1 MNTNTRF
8 PIRTSLMATLL
19 VVSFGLSGCGNAGAQ
34 NPEPET
40 EVAARIPV
48 ATQQVELSAI
58 TSSFRTTATL
68 EAREETDVVSKA
80 NGLVE
85 ELLVEEGDYVQKG
98 QVLARIR
105 DEEYQIQAAQA
116 RAELNSIQQELSR
129 MKEMAEQ
136 NMISQDSYEKL
147 RFSADLMQARYDMAA
162 LNLAETDIRA
172 PISGYIAKRYVKTGN
187 LVKQY
192 EPQKLF
198 HIIAL
203 DSLQGNVY
211 LPERELRHVKV
222 GQTAQLRVSALP
234 NEVIPATVERIS
246 PMIDTQSG
254 TFKVVLNVANPEL
267 SLKAGMFA
275 NVNLNYATREQ
286 TVTVPRY
293 ALQSLDNQH
302 TIFTVD
308 AEGVA
313 HKIDV
318 KIGFE
323 DETHIEIVEGLKAGD
338 EIVVNGQ
345 SNLKDAALVEV
356 IRREQQS

>member
-1 MNTNTRF
+1 
-8 PIRTSLMATLL
+8 
-19 VVSFGLSGCGNAGAQ
+19 
-34 NPEPET
+34 
-40 EVAARIPV
+40 
-48 ATQQVELSAI
+48 
-58 TSSFRTTATL
+58 
-68 EAREETDVVSKA
+68 
-80 NGLVE
+80 
-85 ELLVEEGDYVQKG
+85 
-98 QVLARIR
+98 
-105 DEEYQIQAAQA
+105 
-116 RAELNSIQQELSR
+116 
-129 MKEMAEQ
+129 
-136 NMISQDSYEKL
+136 
-147 RFSADLMQARYDMAA
+147 
-162 LNLAETDIRA
+162 
-172 PISGYIAKRYVKTGN
+172 N

-198 HIIAL
+198 HVIAL

-211 LPERELRHVKV
+211 LPERELRHVKI

-254 TFKVVLNVANPEL
+254 TFKVVLSVANPEL

-308 AEGVA
+308 ADGIA
-313 HKIDV
+313 HKVDV

-323 DETHIEIVEGLKAGD
+323 DETHIEIIDGLKAGD
-338 EIVVNGQ
+338 EIVVSGQ

>member
-1 MNTNTRF
+1 MNTTTRF
-8 PIRTSLMATLL
+8 QIRTGLAATLV
-19 VVSFGLSGCGNAGAQ
+19 VVSLGLSGCGNAGAQ
-34 NPEPET
+34 DPEAET
-40 EVAARIPV
+40 EVLARIPV

-116 RAELNSIQQELSR
+116 RAELNSIKQELSR

-136 NMISQDSYEKL
+136 NMISADAFEKL

-172 PISGYIAKRYVKTGN
+172 PIDGYIAKRYVKTGN

-211 LPERELRHVKV
+211 LPERELRHVKI

-254 TFKVVLNVANPEL
+254 TFKVVLTVANPEL

-308 AEGVA
+308 ADGIA
-313 HKIDV
+313 HKVDV

-323 DETHIEIVEGLKAGD
+323 DETHIEIIEGLQAGD
-338 EIVVNGQ
+338 EIVVSGQ
-345 SNLKDAALVEV
+345 ANLKDAALVEV